1 MKGSRP
7 GAHSMQAIIKQAN
20 QMQVRMKKLQ
30 EDLALKEYSATS
42 GGNAVE
48 IVVCADKV
56 KKITISEDVF
66 KSGDAETLQDMIITA
81 VNEALTTAKA
91 DHDQQVQALSKNF
104 NIPGLT

>member
-20 QMQVRMKKLQ
+20 QMQTRMKKLQ
-30 EDLALKEYSATS
+30 EELALKEYSAIS
-42 GGNAVE
+42 GGSAVQ
-48 IVVCADKV
+48 VVV
-56 KKITISEDVF
+56 SGEKIKNISISEDVF

-81 VNEALTTAKA
+81 VNEALTSAKT

>member
-1 MKGSRP
+1 MKGTRP

-20 QMQVRMKKLQ
+20 QMQSRMKKLQ
-30 EDLALKEYSATS
+30 EELALKEYTAIS
-42 GGNAVE
+42 GGSAVQA
-48 IVVCADKV
+48 VVCGEKI
-56 KKITISEDVF
+56 KKITISEEVF

-91 DHDQQVQALSKNF
+91 DHDEQVQAISKNF

>member
-20 QMQVRMKKLQ
+20 QMQTRMKKLQ
-30 EDLALKEYSATS
+30 EELALKEYSAIS
-42 GGNAVE
+42 GGSAVQ
-48 IVVCADKV
+48 VVV
-56 KKITISEDVF
+56 SGEKIKNISISEDVF

-81 VNEALTTAKA
+81 VNEALTSAKT
-91 DHDQQVQALSKNF
+91 DHDEQVQALSKNF

>member
-30 EDLALKEYSATS
+30 DDLALKEYTATS

-48 IVVCADKV
+48 IVVSADKV

-81 VNEALTTAKA
+81 VNEALITAKA
-91 DHDQQVQALSKNF
+91 DHDTQVQALSKNF

>member
-1 MKGSRP
+1 
-7 GAHSMQAIIKQAN
+7 MQAIIKQAN

-30 EDLALKEYSATS
+30 DDLALKEYTATS

-81 VNEALTTAKA
+81 VNEALISAKS
-91 DHDQQVQALSKNF
+91 DHDTQVQALSKNF